1 MVRMRS
7 PRKFLATA
15 VIAAATL
22 AVTGCEG
29 DEGIPASPP
38 TSSSTTAATTTVA
51 EPARPDLAGL
61 PTCDAIADQLG
72 RPELT
77 GGTQTD
83 HDPAGYN
90 GRGVYRVCAWK
101 SGTMDVEA
109 GVMRY
114 PAEPLVDAGFTN
126 MMMLCPGEAAAPIGS
141 AQRSAFC
148 QSTRKPECG
157 VFLDQGTAFIDVSWG
172 RDETADPAVC
182 QADVIALAT
191 TTSELVG

>member
-1 MVRMRS
+1 MRVQS

-15 VIAAATL
+15 VITAATL
-22 AVTGCEG
+22 AVAGCEG
-29 DEGIPASPP
+29 DEGIPAAPP
-38 TSSSTTAATTTVA
+38 TSSSTTATTTVT

-61 PTCDAIADQLG
+61 PTCDAIADRLA

-90 GRGVYRVCAWK
+90 NRGVYRVCAWK
-101 SGTMDVEA
+101 SGAVEVEA
-109 GVMRY
+109 GVLRY
-114 PAEPLVDAGFTN
+114 PTEALVDAGYTN
-126 MMMLCPGEAAAPIGS
+126 LMMVCPGEAAPQIGI

-172 RDETADPAVC
+172 RDEAAEAAVC
-182 QADVIALAT
+182 EADVIALAT
-191 TTSELVG
+191 ATSELVG